1 MDREKLINAII
12 EGGDFKWEERAYMV
26 DNGLGALAIF
36 FASDFECDADGNV
49 TQKSCVGDK
58 ARQSVAYA
66 LSLAD
71 DDVFNAIRY
80 IPECVNETNAN
91 DFSYLTIGLYV
102 MLADAVSR
110 KYDATDKKL
119 YKTFFQACRE
129 EGLELDKTQQK
140 YNKKEL
146 QAKFEKV
153 LKNLGLKDEFPNLA
167 ETWSRSAQFTFLGIP
182 NGQVLEANAGQIPEN
197 AKAYTRRNKY
207 DEKRTDIVF
216 GPYAMLGMLISETQK
231 LLGVN
236 TAISYALGNRDNQS
250 NIKNEGDDRKLENV
264 LRAINSK
271 HILQE
276 RMIEGDTLRAERMVT
291 SARRHLG
298 DRMIQPNA
306 DVSVVLQE
314 NTAILE
320 QKQKIIDA
328 NAQQNANRNKI
339 EEILGYFPDNFLQI
353 AHQENYTYV
362 YSQKENIRDVY
373 PEGEIPGFT
382 EAESELTRS
391 SNGGNLS
398 RYKFM
403 AISLGDRQE
412 LKGTENEMRAA
423 AQTAIH
429 ETMHSVIHTLK
440 TKKLITEEELDKIY
454 RLASSLSIQDT
465 QTKSVVITTNSFAEI
480 VNPQSLLYRGYA
492 DNIKAEEVLCNVY
505 SLWHTEPNRDNSPLN
520 TPEVL
525 NLINAVQA
533 AANRLLAPKE
543 AARSDNLL
551 DVRISAEGTGTP
563 ATPPR

>member
-1 MDREKLINAII
+1 MDREKIINAII

-36 FASDFECDADGNV
+36 FASDFECDAVGNV

-71 DDVFNAIRY
+71 QAVFNAIRY
-80 IPECVNETNAN
+80 IPQCVNETNAN

-129 EGLELDKTQQK
+129 EGLELDKTQK
-140 YNKKEL
+140 SYNKTEL
-146 QAKFEKV
+146 QKKFEKV
-153 LKNLGLKDEFPNLA
+153 LKHLGLQEEFQNLTT
-167 ETWSRSAQFTFLGIP
+167 TWSESAQFNFVGIP
-182 NGQVLEANAGQIPEN
+182 NGQVLEANADKIPEK
-197 AKAYTRRNKY
+197 AAAYTRRNKY
-207 DEKRTDIVF
+207 DENRTDIVF
-216 GPYAMLGMLISETQK
+216 GPYAVLGMLISETQK

-250 NIKNEGDDRKLENV
+250 NINNEGDDRKLENV
-264 LRAINSK
+264 SRAINSK

-298 DRMIQPNA
+298 DRMIQPNT
-306 DVSVVLQE
+306 DVNVILQE
-314 NTAILE
+314 NDAILE
-320 QKQKIIDA
+320 QKQKIRDA
-328 NAQQNANRNKI
+328 NAQQKEHRGQI
-339 EEILGYFPDNFLQI
+339 QEILGYFPDNFLQI
-353 AHQENYTYV
+353 AHKKNYTYV

-382 EAESELTRS
+382 EAEVELTRN

-398 RYKFM
+398 RYEFM
-403 AISLGDRQE
+403 AFSLGDRQK
-412 LKGTENEMRAA
+412 LKGGDLEFRAA

-429 ETMHSVIHTLK
+429 
-440 TKKLITEEELDKIY
+440 
-454 RLASSLSIQDT
+454 
-465 QTKSVVITTNSFAEI
+465 
-480 VNPQSLLYRGYA
+480 
-492 DNIKAEEVLCNVY
+492 
-505 SLWHTEPNRDNSPLN
+505 
-520 TPEVL
+520 
-525 NLINAVQA
+525 
-533 AANRLLAPKE
+533 
-543 AARSDNLL
+543 
-551 DVRISAEGTGTP
+551 
-563 ATPPR
+563 